1 MQTLLQNP
9 FRDQDVKHPGGM
21 SGIQARTEE
30 DSPCRLSQGREDST
44 GHIPKVSDDHCS
56 LKALLD
62 QNTMDYQDGTTM
74 YLDIPLIHT
83 VSSYFLDLL
92 DGGHVYAS

>member
-30 DSPCRLSQGREDST
+30 DSACRLPQDRADST
-44 GHIPKVSDDHCS
+44 VIR
-56 LKALLD
+56 
-62 QNTMDYQDGTTM
+62 
-74 YLDIPLIHT
+74 
-83 VSSYFLDLL
+83 
-92 DGGHVYAS
+92 